1 MPGIL
6 DLMNGIEAAGDRG
19 RERGQQSRLASLYSQ
34 AVTAP
39 QDQRQGL
46 VAQMGSINPESAIAA
61 QKGLSGMDESG
72 AKSLARDAA
81 YVVALA
87 GMGDSPALQ
96 QAYDRLAANG
106 RASGHPIPEGGYQ
119 PQYLPGLQKLAT
131 LADTQQGT
139 PSELQTFDAMT
150 KDFNPDEL
158 AKARRVATGIAARP
172 SSAAI
177 SYELVKG
184 DDGRTRLVA
193 TDPREVGTQVIGS
206 GETYGSGVGGTTPVP
221 AGGDLFAS
229 LPQGLQVTSGP
240 RTPEHNAEVG
250 GVANSYHLTNQARDI
265 VPRSPQEADQV
276 RQWAAQNGM
285 EVINEGDHLHVE
297 PRGNA
302 PHANPFAGR
311 TPEAEAAAV
320 ETAKGRAGL
329 DLLPEQGRIEAEN
342 ARIKKQA
349 ELDAQRQSDRIVDMP
364 KARNALQG
372 ARNAATAVNRSIDQA
387 LPNINVWTSGMAG
400 MSLAKLPGTQ
410 AANLRASIDTIEANL
425 AFDRL
430 QQMRQSS
437 PTGGALGSV
446 SERELTLLG
455 SALASLKQSQSPKQ
469 LADNLRFVKQQ
480 YAKVIKQMEADF
492 QTDYGSGQSQQ
503 VPSGARVIRYD
514 AQGNRIQ

>member
-39 QDQRQGL
+39 QDQRLGL
-46 VAQMGSINPESAIAA
+46 VAQMGAVSPQAA
-61 QKGLSGMDESG
+61 YDAQTHLGSMD
-72 AKSLARDAA
+72 DAA
-81 YVVALA
+81 RKHL
-87 GMGDSPALQ
+87 GQ
-96 QAYDRLAANG
+96 QAAALLALPEDQ
-106 RASGHPIPEGGYQ
+106 RAQAYPQFASQAQQLGIPAPPQWVPTYAEGLG
-119 PQYLPGLQKLAT
+119 KLAT
-131 LADTQQGT
+131 AFGGT
-139 PSELQTFDAMT
+139 NTGIPSEIQA
-150 KDFNPDEL
+150 FNTYSQGLSADDSL
-158 AKARRVATGIAARP
+158 KARRIQLGLDPRA

-177 SYELVKG
+177 GYKIVKG
-184 DDGRTRLVA
+184 NDGIERLVA
-193 TDPREVGTQVIGS
+193 LDPREVGSQVIGS
-206 GETYGSGVGGTTPVP
+206 GETYGSGVGGSTP

-240 RTPEHNAEVG
+240 RTPQHNAEVG
-250 GVANSYHLTNQARDI
+250 GVPNSYHLTDQARDI
-265 VPRSPQEADQV
+265 VPRSEAEAASV

-302 PHANPFAGR
+302 PHVNPFAGR

-349 ELDAQRQSDRIVDMP
+349 ELDAQRQNDRIVDMP
-364 KARNALQG
+364 KARNALEG

-492 QTDYGSGQSQQ
+492 QTDYGSGQSQGGG
-503 VPSGARVIRYD
+503 VLKWNPAKGD
-514 AQGNRIQ
+514 FE